1 MQSSSNWV
9 TLTLGGKLGGS
20 MGGAGPERREQSFQL
35 DYDAVRDDKKSG
47 VCQDGWVQVPKQSPS
62 PQSDLISALLVGRSE
77 VHAVGQESSLLGCGG
92 E

>member
-1 MQSSSNWV
+1 
-9 TLTLGGKLGGS
+9 

-47 VCQDGWVQVPKQSPS
+47 VCQDGWVQVPLPS
-62 PQSDLISALLVGRSE
+62 PPSDVISALLAGRSE